1 MQCCLLTRQS
11 PKFNSHNLHCLYVDV
26 CNVNVDLM
34 TDSLICLT
42 MMAESVRARLC
53 CHVGCKCKTFGNVW
67 PEYAILQTVNV
78 NSKVAF
84 GQ

>member
-1 MQCCLLTRQS
+1 MHCCLHTRQS
-11 PKFNSHNLHCLYVDV
+11 PKFNSHNLHHLYVDV
-26 CNVNVDLM
+26 CNINVDLM
-34 TDSLICLT
+34 RDSLICVT

-53 CHVGCKCKTFGNVW
+53 CHVGCNRKTFSTMW
-67 PEYAILQTVNV
+67 PEYAILPTVNV